1 MSDPALVDLK
11 IVGGRVVTSAG
22 VRRGLE
28 IAVQD
33 GKIVAV
39 GTAPFMPE
47 ARQVIDVKGKHVLP
61 GLVDTE
67 AHPGCY
73 VPFEKD
79 MTSESWEA
87 ASVGV
92 TTWGVHAPSTRLGA
106 EPFQEFVQ
114 PEHVVPFSQVIDGAI
129 EIVNRVSAVDVFLT
143 FMLETDAQA
152 EEIPLYAEKWGVT
165 SHKLYLQSMRPELDK
180 YWGGRRAGL
189 GHGFDDGTVYLA
201 MERTAQ
207 IGPPAIM
214 SAHMENWQI
223 GRIFEKRLIEAGR
236 TDVGAWTDRSPDF
249 AEAHHVRSYGYLAK
263 ITGCPLYIQHATTSL
278 TYQEILKLRGE
289 GVKVY
294 AQTGPAWLYLTPE
307 NGWRINVPLRR
318 RDHIERIWEALA
330 SGVIDAVGSDHV
342 IAWDPPTRETMYNES
357 IWKLRTGFTS
367 RVGLLTP
374 VMLSEGVNKGR
385 ISFERMVEVCC
396 ENPAK
401 IFGLYPK
408 KGALQVGSD
417 ADIVVVDLDKQV
429 TLEKKHLFTRSG
441 WSIAEGHTF
450 KGWPVMTIL
459 RGKIV
464 SEWPED
470 SDRPIVSGEPL
481 GEYVPRVLG
490 HQNYPL
496 ETQPAAAKKAA
507 MTGVPA
513 K

>member
-1 MSDPALVDLK
+1 MTIPANVDLK
-11 IVGGRVVTSAG
+11 IVGGQIVTSAG
-22 VRRGLE
+22 IRRGLE

-33 GKIVAV
+33 GKIAAIGVP
-39 GTAPFMPE
+39 PFMPE
-47 ARQVIDVKGKHVLP
+47 ARQVIDAKGKYVLP
-61 GLVDTE
+61 GLVDSE

-79 MTSESWEA
+79 LASESWEA
-87 ASVGV
+87 AAVGV
-92 TTWGVHAPSTRLGA
+92 TSWGVHAPSTRLGG
-106 EPFQEFVQ
+106 EPFQEYVQ
-114 PEHVVPFSQVIDGAI
+114 PEHVLPFSQVIDGAI

-207 IGPPAIM
+207 LGPPAIIC
-214 SAHMENWQI
+214 AHMENWQV

-236 TDVGAWTDRSPDF
+236 TDFGAWTDRSPDF

-263 ITGCPLYIQHATTSL
+263 ITGCPLYVQHATTSL
-278 TYQEILKLRGE
+278 TYEEILKLRGE

-318 RDHIERIWEALA
+318 RDHIEKIWEALA
-330 SGVIDAVGSDHV
+330 SGLIDAVGSDHV
-342 IAWDPPTRETMYNES
+342 ISWDPPAREKMYDEN

-367 RVGLLTP
+367 RVGLLSP
-374 VMLSEGVNKGR
+374 VMLSEGVTKGR
-385 ISFERMVEVCC
+385 ISLERMVEVCC

-417 ADIVVVDLDKQV
+417 ADIVLVDLDKEV

-459 RGKIV
+459 RGKVV
-464 SEWPED
+464 SEWTED
-470 SDRPIVSGEPL
+470 SDRPVVSREPL
-481 GEYVPRVLG
+481 GEYLPRVLG
-490 HQNYPL
+490 QQNHPL
-496 ETQPAAAKKAA
+496 EARTAAAERAA
-507 MTGVPA
+507 VPA
-513 K
+513 G